1 MTKKLQHAK
10 AVSHLAWVLSNSRG
24 LTGSPDYS
32 HHATSPCVEDGALPT
47 QDLTLG
53 THSCA
58 SLQITPELEGF
69 YPGPK

>member
-1 MTKKLQHAK
+1 MRSSGMTKKLQHAK

-47 QDLTLG
+47 QD
-53 THSCA
+53 
-58 SLQITPELEGF
+58 
-69 YPGPK
+69 